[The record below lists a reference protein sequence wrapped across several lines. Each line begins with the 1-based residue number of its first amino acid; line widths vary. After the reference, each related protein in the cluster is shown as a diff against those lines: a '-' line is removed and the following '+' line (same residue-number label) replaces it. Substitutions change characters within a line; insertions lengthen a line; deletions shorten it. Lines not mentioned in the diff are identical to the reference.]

1 MQQRDVTL
9 LMVILML
16 VGMAAWVVWPGNPG
30 LHVHFGP
37 ISIDRD
43 IKVHRGLDLQGG
55 MQIVLEADPPPGQS
69 VDADAMA
76 AAKGIVESRVNGLGV
91 TEPLV
96 QLAGGNRVV
105 VELPGIRDPD
115 QAVSTLRQT
124 GLLEFVDAGSTFLP
138 PGTEVRTSYRETG
151 EFGIV
156 TPTPAPTETASPLV
170 TASPSLSPTVTAN
183 PLLTAS
189 PTLSPTVAATQEVS
203 PTTTAEPQPSPTP
216 QRRIFRSVI
225 TGQHLKTALV
235 GQDEYA
241 RPQINFTLTD
251 DGAKVFADFTSANVG
266 SYLAIAMD
274 GVIISCPRIE
284 SAITEGSGRITGDF
298 KLAEARSIVIQ
309 LRYGALPVPLKV
321 IQNNTVGPTLGQESV
336 DRSTRVGIIGVIVVL
351 LFMLT
356 YYRLHGLVADLALL
370 IYALVTFALFKVI
383 PVTLTLPGLTGFLF
397 SVGTAVD
404 ANILIFERMKEE
416 LRQGKRFSSAI
427 QTGFDRAWTSIR
439 DSNLST
445 FITCGILF
453 WFGSNFGA
461 SMVKG
466 FAVTLFLGVL
476 VSMFTAITVTRT
488 VIRLLYA
495 IGGEKLRDSKWL
507 IGL

>member
-9 LMVILML
+9 LMVIIIL
-16 VGMAAWVVWPGNPG
+16 VGIAAWVVWPNNPG
-30 LHVHFGP
+30 LHVQVGP
-37 ISIDRD
+37 LNLKRE

-55 MQIVLEADPPPGQS
+55 MQIVLEADQPAGQT
-69 VDADAMA
+69 VDGDAMA

-96 QLAGGNRVV
+96 QLAGTNRIV
-105 VELPGIRDPD
+105 VELPGIQDPD
-115 QAVSTLRQT
+115 QAIATLRQT
-124 GLLEFVDAGSTFLP
+124 GLLEFIDAGSTFLP
-138 PGTEVRTSYRETG
+138 PGLEVRTSYRETG
-151 EFGIV
+151 EFGVV
-156 TPTPAPTETASPLV
+156 TPTPIPTTV
-170 TASPSLSPTVTAN
+170 LSPTQTLTPTA
-183 PLLTAS
+183 TAT
-189 PTLSPTVAATQEVS
+189 PTLTPTLAPTSEVS
-203 PTTTAEPQPSPTP
+203 PTAAVSPTPTPTP
-216 QRRIFRSVI
+216 QRIVFRSII
-225 TGQHLKTALV
+225 TGQHLKSAQV

-241 RPQINFTLTD
+241 RPEIDFTLTD
-251 DGAKVFADFTSANVG
+251 EGAKIFADFTSANVG

-284 SAITEGSGRITGDF
+284 SAITEGSGRITGEF
-298 KLAEARSIVIQ
+298 QLSEARSIVIQ

-321 IQNNTVGPTLGQESV
+321 IQNNTIGPTLGQESV
-336 DRSTRVGIIGVIVVL
+336 EKSTRVGIIGVIIVL
-351 LFMLT
+351 LFMLV
-356 YYRLHGLVADLALL
+356 YYRLHGIVADVALL
-370 IYALVTFALFKVI
+370 IYALVTFALFKLI
-383 PVTLTLPGLTGFLF
+383 PVTLTLPGITGFLF

-427 QTGFDRAWTSIR
+427 QAGFDRAWTSIR

-445 FITCGILF
+445 FITCAILY

-488 VIRLLYA
+488 FIRLLYA
-495 IGGEKLRDSKWL
+495 IGGEKLRENTQWL

>member
-1 MQQRDVTL
+1 
-9 LMVILML
+9 
-16 VGMAAWVVWPGNPG
+16 MAA
-30 LHVHFGP
+30 
-37 ISIDRD
+37 
-43 IKVHRGLDLQGG
+43 
-55 MQIVLEADPPPGQS
+55 
-69 VDADAMA
+69 
-76 AAKGIVESRVNGLGV
+76 
-91 TEPLV
+91 T
-96 QLAGGNRVV
+96 
-105 VELPGIRDPD
+105 
-115 QAVSTLRQT
+115 QAVS
-124 GLLEFVDAGSTFLP
+124 P
-138 PGTEVRTSYRETG
+138 M
-151 EFGIV
+151 I
-156 TPTPAPTETASPLV
+156 
-170 TASPSLSPTVTAN
+170 
-183 PLLTAS
+183 
-189 PTLSPTVAATQEVS
+189 
-203 PTTTAEPQPSPTP
+203 TAEPQPSPTP
-216 QRRIFRSVI
+216 QRIVFRSVI
-225 TGQHLKTALV
+225 TGQHLKTAVV

-241 RPQINFTLTD
+241 RPQIGFTLTD
-251 DGAKVFADFTSANVG
+251 DGAKIFADFTSANVG
-266 SYLAIAMD
+266 NYLAIAMD

-321 IQNNTVGPTLGQESV
+321 MQNYTVGPTLGQESV
-336 DRSTRVGIIGVIVVL
+336 DKSTRVGIIGVFVVL

-356 YYRLHGLVADLALL
+356 YYRLHGLVADIALL
-370 IYALVTFALFKVI
+370 IYALVTFALFKII

-427 QTGFDRAWTSIR
+427 QAGFDRAWTSIR

-488 VIRLLYA
+488 IIRLLYA